1 MSPRTILAIS
11 LAGVAMSCSCSSKP
25 PVAEAPARPKQLTAR
40 IHESGFPQSHDTYNG
55 MGTGSDGRIY
65 YVLCSELPDVG
76 ARMYAYDPR
85 SGKIELLGDLTEAS
99 GEKDLR
105 AVSQGKSHVNFVEA
119 GGKLWF
125 ATHIGY
131 YSIIDDMEKPG
142 IPPAGMKP
150 YRGGHILA
158 WDMASKKFEDHGLG
172 PRGEGII
179 TFNLDPKRM
188 RAYGITW
195 PGGIFFRYDVAKKE
209 YKELGPFFE
218 QGENGKGATYRT
230 ICRSLAID
238 PEDGSVYFSTGDGS
252 IHRYRYEKDAVETVA
267 GDNLRKDY
275 FGLYDVTSPGHMAYN
290 WRQVFY
296 HPATRAIYGV
306 HGNSGYLFRFDP
318 RAERVEVLDR
328 LTSEPSQR
336 SGMFDQFSYGYLGFT
351 LGPDQQTIYYLTGGP
366 IYREGKRVK
375 GKDTTGK
382 GEAKGEEDL
391 HLVTYHIPTGKY
403 TDHGAVYY
411 ENGGHPSYVNSI
423 AVGKDGTV
431 YTLAR
436 VPQAEGKVHTEL
448 VSFKPA
454 M

>member
-1 MSPRTILAIS
+1 MYKFLLIFVTAGLAMLMSDTTPSRRLI
-11 LAGVAMSCSCSSKP
+11 
-25 PVAEAPARPKQLTAR
+25 ARVHP
-40 IHESGFPQSHDTYNG
+40 SGFPQSHDTYNG

-76 ARMYAYDPR
+76 ARMYVLDPATA
-85 SGKIELLGDLTEAS
+85 KVEFLGDLTEAS
-99 GEKDLR
+99 GEKGTN
-105 AVSQGKSHVNFVEA
+105 AIAQGKSHVRFVEA
-119 GGKLWF
+119 AGKLWF
-125 ATHIGY
+125 ATHIGF

-158 WDMASKKFEDHGLG
+158 WDMKSHKFEDHGLA
-172 PRGEGII
+172 PAGEGII
-179 TFNLDPKRM
+179 TMNMDPRRM
-188 RAYGITW
+188 RVYGITW
-195 PGGIFFRYDVAKKE
+195 PTGIFFRYDVGKKE
-209 YKELGPFFE
+209 WKELGRFFE

-238 PEDGSVYFSTGDGS
+238 PEDGSVYFSTSDGA
-252 IHRYRYEKDAVETVA
+252 IRRYRYTADAVEKVA
-267 GDNLRKDY
+267 GDDLKKDY
-275 FGLYDVTSPGHMAYN
+275 FGLYDVTSPGHMAYS

-296 HPATRAIYGV
+296 HPATRMVYGV

-318 RAERVEVLDR
+318 RAERVEVLQR
-328 LTSEPSQR
+328 ITSMPSQL

-351 LGPDQQTIYYLTGGP
+351 LGPDGQTIYYLTGGP
-366 IYREGKRVK
+366 IYREGRRVT

-391 HLVTYHIPTGKY
+391 HLVTYHIPDAKY
-403 TDHGAVYY
+403 ADHGAVYFQD
-411 ENGGHPSYVNSI
+411 GGRPSYVNSI

-436 VPQAEGKVHTEL
+436 IPQPEGKVHVEL
-448 VSFKPA
+448 ISFKP
-454 M
+454 